1 MAGLQVFSRDL
12 CPKKG
17 RHISRADLFLSFF
30 NFHGILIS
38 VSLPLLIPA
47 SVLPDKPA
55 VRCHAVRE
63 HDSLCSVGN
72 RIKVIPLSVNQNPAR
87 LHTGVDIDIEPVSV
101 NRIKDPSGSQ
111 IAICIKCP
119 LVSIDLNPLIT
130 LSCRRI
136 AGSGIYCS
144 RCLRITSVCVTEP
157 PACVCLYPVTVAII
171 QTSVVI
177 L

>member
-17 RHISRADLFLSFF
+17 RHISRADLFLPLF
-30 NFHGILIS
+30 NFHEILIS

-72 RIKVIPLSVNQNPAR
+72 RIKVIPLSVDLDPAG
-87 LHTGVDIDIEPVSV
+87 LHSGVGIHVEPVSV
-101 NRIKDPSGSQ
+101 NRINDPSGTQ
-111 IAICIKCP
+111 IAIRIK
-119 LVSIDLNPLIT
+119 
-130 LSCRRI
+130 
-136 AGSGIYCS
+136 
-144 RCLRITSVCVTEP
+144 
-157 PACVCLYPVTVAII
+157 
-171 QTSVVI
+171 
-177 L
+177 

>member
-1 MAGLQVFSRDL
+1 MAGLQVFSGDL
-12 CPKKG
+12 HPKKG

-55 VRCHAVRE
+55 VRCHAVRK

-72 RIKVIPLSVNQNPAR
+72 RIKVIPLSVDLDPAG
-87 LHTGVDIDIEPVSV
+87 LHSGVGIHVEPVSV
-101 NRIKDPSGSQ
+101 NRINDPSGTQ
-111 IAICIKCP
+111 IAIRIKWP
-119 LVSIDLNPLIT
+119 PVSIDLNPLIT

-136 AGSGIYCS
+136 ARSGIYCS
-144 RCLRITSVCVTEP
+144 RCLRKSWRIANEN
-157 PACVCLYPVTVAII
+157 PVNSIK
-171 QTSVVI
+171 SE
-177 L
+177 